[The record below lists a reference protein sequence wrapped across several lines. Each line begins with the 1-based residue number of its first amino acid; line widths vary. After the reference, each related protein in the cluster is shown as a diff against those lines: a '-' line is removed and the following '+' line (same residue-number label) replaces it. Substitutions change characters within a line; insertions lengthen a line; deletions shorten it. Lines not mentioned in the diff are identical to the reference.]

1 MRYTLGV
8 RTADGTSGAAAWE
21 IITGATPGRARL
33 VEIGFFLAAAT
44 ATTIGLGRPQ
54 AAGNTPTTPVD
65 FVPED
70 PNDVLASGVIQ
81 SAVAWGTG
89 PTIPAYFMRRISF
102 PAVIGSGVIWTF
114 PEGIVIPVS
123 SSIVLWNLAANSV
136 WMLMPW
142 WRFSTQ
148 KD

>member
-102 PAVIGSGVIWTF
+102 PAVIGSGV
-114 PEGIVIPVS
+114 
-123 SSIVLWNLAANSV
+123 NLDIS
-136 WMLMPW
+136 
-142 WRFSTQ
+142 
-148 KD
+148 